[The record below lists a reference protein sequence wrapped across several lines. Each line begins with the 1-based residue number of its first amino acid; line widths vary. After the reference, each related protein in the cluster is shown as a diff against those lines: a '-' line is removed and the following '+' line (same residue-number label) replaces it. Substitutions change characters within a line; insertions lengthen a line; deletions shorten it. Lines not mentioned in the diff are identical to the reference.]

1 VPSATSRSS
10 RARILSV
17 AAALLM
23 IAGLFPAAVSAGPPS
38 GSPTLVNPENG
49 DIVSSNPIFEW
60 TAVSGAAKYR
70 VQISTSDTFTSLV
83 YNVDTVN
90 RKATPPTDLPL
101 GDLWWRVA
109 GTDGSTGIGSFTVGS
124 FTKAWGNA
132 PTIDAPADLDIFNFP
147 TEPVLFDWQPLAGA
161 KNYTLE
167 IDTDDQF
174 IGAASYTTNNTN
186 FTLTEPPTIDQ
197 SFHWRLRA
205 TSTTG
210 GVVSNWTTPR
220 EYRYE
225 WPSVPVLQ
233 SPPDNAGAPLR
244 DVTFSWSPVVGA
256 KTYQIQVSP
265 NGQWDNNLVV
275 DTDVKSTKY
284 NTPINLDNGS
294 YYWRVRAKDAKSPA
308 NNGGWST
315 EFQFTRN
322 WPQHPDEIAPF
333 YNGGATPFVG
343 VPTLEWTPVPLASH
357 YEVWIGDDQYFSPGS
372 YDVCLTNRTKLTP
385 YVRTQGAGGEP
396 GGCNWGPPTHGAT
409 YFWKVRAID
418 DVGDIVGIWSELEP
432 LDTWRFIYVGDLPT
446 LLTPANNTTVQTP
459 TFTWTAVDNVQQY
472 RITIKDSGG
481 ATVHTA
487 LTYATSYTP
496 PALLDEAD
504 EPFQW
509 YVTTVDGAGN
519 PSVTPGSGSWFHF
532 SLDPVT
538 TDTSLD
544 ITSPANGASSVRM
557 PKMTWDPYTG
567 AAYYHVIYGP
577 SGGLYFINPL
587 SGNTDL
593 EYAGFTYSQ
602 LPLAGGT
609 YKYKIQAFDAGDVLL
624 KTSVEQTF
632 TVTGPLQLGSTD
644 YLSPPRCTLIA
655 TCTTL
660 ADTPTIEWE
669 PIAGAGAYEVTLASD
684 AEFTNE
690 IKRYKT
696 IFTTITPRESLLDQ
710 QAGQAIY
717 WFVRPCVDYNLARC
731 GPSAQTNANDDA
743 SAFRKN
749 SAAVELVSPPQDD
762 PNSAADNIANQITFS
777 WTAYLTTNQN
787 LNPAVDQEARSYKF
801 EASTAADFA
810 TIFDSVTVDQTTY
823 TPFGKTYP
831 EGPMYWRVQ
840 AIDGSGNTLTKSPP
854 RLVHKTSPKLI
865 PTDPDHNSTQPGV
878 PYFAWTPQA
887 FAATYLLEVYKN
899 GDTLF
904 SPANKVLSA
913 TTKFSAWAPTT
924 SLPSGV
930 YAWRVR
936 RNDADN
942 RAGQWSIAQK
952 FTLQAD
958 KPTLTAPP
966 NGATV
971 AANTLLFKWGG
982 VAGAV
987 QYRIEVAAS
996 CTFSA
1001 ILYSQTTVMTS
1012 WAPITAYADGT
1023 YCWRVKAL
1031 DAAGNALSPTWNTR
1045 TFSIGSAPPPPPA
1058 STTFVPVDPVRL
1070 LDTRTGNGLSGQF
1083 SANLARSVDIAGRF
1097 TIPND
1102 AVAITGNVTVVGQQ
1116 EAGYISVTPDPDNSP
1131 PTSAL
1136 NFPLGDVRANNITSP
1151 LASNGMLSIVYKASA
1166 GKRTHIVLDVT
1177 GYFLENNAGA
1187 TYNALTP
1194 VRLLDT
1200 RVGNGLSGP
1209 FAAHT
1214 VRDFD
1219 VAGRGGV
1226 PATAKAV
1233 TGNLTVVGQTAAGYV
1248 TLGPTLVDSPP
1259 TSTINFPLGD
1269 VRANGITV
1277 RLAAD
1282 GHLDA
1287 IYVAKFGKT
1296 AHLVFDVT
1304 GYYLQDLTGSKFYP
1318 LTPGRV
1324 LDTRV
1329 GNGLSGTF
1337 KANIGRTLTVRGRV
1351 GVPTAALAVT
1361 GNLTVVGQTA
1371 AGYVSMTKAT
1381 TDNPLTSTLNFPTG
1395 DVRANGVTG
1404 PLTATGTVG
1413 LVYKAPSGKT
1423 TNLVL
1428 DITGYFAP

>member
-1 VPSATSRSS
+1 VPSASSRSS

-23 IAGLFPAAVSAGPPS
+23 IAGLFPAAVGAVAPS
-38 GSPTLVNPENG
+38 GAPTLLNPDG
-49 DIVSSNPIFEW
+49 LTPVSSNPIFSW
-60 TAVSGAAKYR
+60 TAVTGAAKYR
-70 VQISTSDTFTSLV
+70 IQISTQADFSPLV

-90 RKATPPTDLPL
+90 RKATPPADLPL
-101 GDLWWRVA
+101 GVLYWRVA
-109 GTDGSTGIGSFTVGS
+109 GTDGSSGIGPFTDGT
-124 FTKAWGNA
+124 FTKEWGNA
-132 PTIDAPADLDIFNFP
+132 PVIDSPSNLDTFNFP

-161 KNYTLE
+161 KSYTLE
-167 IDTDDQF
+167 IDDDDQF
-174 IGAASYTTNNTN
+174 ILPTTYTTNNTN
-186 FTLTEPPTIDQ
+186 FTLTEPPTVGQ
-197 SFHWRLRA
+197 SFWWRLRA
-205 TSTTG
+205 TSSTG
-210 GVVSNWTTPR
+210 GVVSEWTITR
-220 EYRYE
+220 KYTYA
-225 WPSVPVLQ
+225 WPTVPTLLT
-233 SPPDNAGAPLR
+233 PPDAVGTPIR
-244 DVTFSWSPVVGA
+244 DITFSWSPVVGA
-256 KTYQIQVSP
+256 KTYQIQVSS

-284 NTPINLDNGS
+284 TELVNLDNGS

-315 EFQFTRN
+315 AWQFTRN

-333 YNGGATPFVG
+333 YDGVTTPVVG
-343 VPTLEWTPVPLASH
+343 VPTLKWTPVPLAAH
-357 YEVWIGDDQYFSPGS
+357 YEVLIGVDQNFPASS
-372 YDVCLTNRTKLTP
+372 YATCLTNRTQLTP
-385 YVRTQGAGGEP
+385 YARTQGLGGEP
-396 GGCNWGPPTHGAT
+396 GSCNWGPPSLGTT
-409 YFWKVRAID
+409 YYWKVRAID
-418 DVGDIVGIWSELEP
+418 DTGDILGIFSELNAP
-432 LDTWRFIYVGDLPT
+432 DTWRFIYVGDSPT
-446 LLTPANNTTVQTP
+446 LLTPTDGATVQTP
-459 TFTWTAVDNVQQY
+459 TLTWSAVDNIEKY
-472 RITIKDSGG
+472 RVTIKDSGG
-481 ATVHTA
+481 ATVDTA
-487 LTYATSYTP
+487 VTYATSYTP
-496 PALLDEAD
+496 KDLLDELD
-504 EPFQW
+504 EPFSW
-509 YVTTVDGAGN
+509 YVTTIDGVGN
-519 PSVTPGSGSWFHF
+519 LGIIPSAGSWFQF
-532 SLDPVT
+532 NLDPVT
-538 TDTSLD
+538 TDTSFD
-544 ITSPANGASSVRM
+544 ITSPPDDAASARM

-567 AAYYHVIYGP
+567 ADYYKVQYGVAGSP
-577 SGGLYFINPL
+577 FYFGTPL
-587 SGNTDL
+587 SGNDQL
-593 EYAGFTYSQ
+593 HYAGFTYAA
-602 LPLAGGT
+602 LPLTAGS
-609 YKYKIQAFDAGDVLL
+609 YDYVIEAYSAADALL
-624 KTSVEQTF
+624 DTTVEQTF
-632 TVTGPLQLGSTD
+632 TVTAPLALGSLD
-644 YLSPPRCTLIA
+644 YSSPPRCTLIA

-669 PIAGAGAYEVTLASD
+669 PVAGAGAYEVTLAND

-696 IFTTITPRESLLDQ
+696 VFTTISPRESLLDQ

-717 WFVRPCVDYNLARC
+717 WFVKPCVDYALTRC
-731 GPSAQTNANDDA
+731 GPNAQTNANDNA

-749 SAAVELVSPPQDD
+749 SAAVEILTPTAGQT
-762 PNSAADNIANQITFS
+762 IANQITFT
-777 WTAYLTTNQN
+777 WTPYLTTNQA
-787 LNPAVDQEARSYKF
+787 LNPAVDQEARSYKI
-801 EASTAADFA
+801 EVSTVADFA
-810 TIFDSVTVDQTTY
+810 TIFDTATVDQTTY

-831 EGPMYWRVQ
+831 EGPLYWRVQ
-840 AIDGSGNTLTKSPP
+840 AIDGSGNTLTKSPA
-854 RLVHKTSPKLI
+854 RLVNKASPALSLTF
-865 PTDPDHNSTQPGV
+865 PGNGSTQSGV
-878 PYFAWTPQA
+878 PYFQWNAQA
-887 FAATYLLEVYKN
+887 FAATYLIEVYKN
-899 GDTLF
+899 GDLLF
-904 SPANKVLSA
+904 SPANKVLST

-924 SLPSGV
+924 SLASGD

-942 RAGQWSIAQK
+942 RPGPWSAGRT
-952 FTLQAD
+952 FTLQSA
-958 KPTLTAPP
+958 KPTLTAPA

-971 AANTLLFKWGG
+971 AAKTLLFTWGG

-987 QYRIEVAAS
+987 QYRIEVASS
-996 CTFSA
+996 CTFA
-1001 ILYSQTTVMTS
+1001 TILYNQTTVMTS

-1031 DAAGNALSPTWNTR
+1031 DAAGNVLNTSSTR
-1045 TFSIGSAPPPPPA
+1045 TFGIGAAPPPPPT
-1058 STTFVPVDPVRL
+1058 STTFVPIDPVRL
-1070 LDTRTGNGLSGQF
+1070 LDTRTGVGLGGQF
-1083 SANLARSVDIAGRF
+1083 SANIARSVVIAGRLG
-1097 TIPND
+1097 IPND

-1116 EAGYISVTPDPDNSP
+1116 QAGYISVTPDPDDSP
-1131 PTSAL
+1131 STSAL

-1151 LASNGMLSIVYKASA
+1151 LATNGKLSIVYKAST
-1166 GKRTHIVLDVT
+1166 GKKTHILLDVT

-1187 TYNALTP
+1187 TYNAITP

-1200 RVGNGLSGP
+1200 RVANGLSGP

-1226 PATAKAV
+1226 PASAKAV
-1233 TGNLTVVGQTAAGYV
+1233 TGNLTVVGQTAGGYV
-1248 TLGPTLVDSPP
+1248 TLGPTLADNPA

-1287 IYVAKFGKT
+1287 IYVAPLGKK

-1304 GYYLQDLTGSKFYP
+1304 GYYLQDLTGSKYYP

-1337 KANIGRTLTVRGRV
+1337 KANTARTLTIRGRV

-1381 TDNPLTSTLNFPTG
+1381 TSNPLTSTLNFPAG

-1423 TNLVL
+1423 TNLIL